1 MWGDSQIFPDSAH
14 RREIMDLTVKCP
26 HFGCSWTGEL
36 RAVKKHQSECLLKE
50 VQCSNSGCT
59 ERLTKEDM
67 IVHESF
73 ECSWRKINCEHC
85 QESFVFHEKRNHLE
99 DCQKLPVQ
107 CTNKC
112 GLRAIPR
119 EKLEVHIRDECLET
133 EVHCEYRN
141 FGCDAMF
148 PRSNTSLHS
157 RSHVERH
164 LSLAL
169 HCFDT
174 NQLQVNNLVSLVKEQ
189 SQQIEQLVAQVKEQS
204 HERERLE
211 AQVKEQS
218 QQTERLVA
226 QVKEQSQERERLVA
240 QVKEQSHERERL
252 EAQVKEQSQQTER
265 LVAQV
270 KEQSQQIEQ
279 LVAQVKEQS
288 HERERLEAQVKEE
301 SQKRERLEAQVKEE
315 SQKRER
321 LVAQVKEESQKRER
335 LEAQVKELSQQSVPL
350 AAQASRSLRKPFP
363 QLPLFY

>member
-1 MWGDSQIFPDSAH
+1 MAASQTVPELGGYDYEFTVTVPDRCECLVCHLPMKDPVQIVGCGHRLCNICMESLLRRPSPLCPADREPLSRDKIFPDSAH

-36 RAVKKHQSECLLKE
+36 RAVEKHQSECLLKE

-67 IVHESF
+67 IVHESS

-85 QESFVFHEKRNHLE
+85 QESFVFHEKRDHLE

-112 GLRAIPR
+112 GLTAIPR

-157 RSHVERH
+157 TSHVERH

-174 NQLQVNNLVSLVKEQ
+174 NRLQVNNLVSLVKEQ

-204 HERERLE
+204 
-211 AQVKEQS
+211 
-218 QQTERLVA
+218 
-226 QVKEQSQERERLVA
+226 QERERLVA
-240 QVKEQSHERERL
+240 QV
-252 EAQVKEQSQQTER
+252 T
-265 LVAQV
+265 
-270 KEQSQQIEQ
+270 
-279 LVAQVKEQS
+279 
-288 HERERLEAQVKEE
+288 EE
-301 SQKRERLEAQVKEE
+301 SQQ
-315 SQKRER
+315 
-321 LVAQVKEESQKRER
+321 RER
-335 LEAQVKELSQQSVPL
+335 LEAQVKELSQQTEQLVAQVKKESQQSEPL
-350 AAQASRSLRKPFP
+350 AAEAGRRFRRPTASFSKVWGGSQQSEPWDFSRPP
-363 QLPLFY
+363 PY